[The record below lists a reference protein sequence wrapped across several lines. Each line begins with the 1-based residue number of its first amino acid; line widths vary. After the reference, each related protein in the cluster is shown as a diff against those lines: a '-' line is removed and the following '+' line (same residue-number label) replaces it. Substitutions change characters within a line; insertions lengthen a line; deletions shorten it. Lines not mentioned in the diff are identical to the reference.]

1 MSLVIIKLGL
11 IASQECRDHFGCVST
26 FFARQAVLG
35 MRPWFCAGMC
45 MHNIWELISKD
56 CVNDWTQDAS
66 LKLANNAAVDRGV
79 RELKSRLSDN
89 LKARTEYL

>member
-1 MSLVIIKLGL
+1 
-11 IASQECRDHFGCVST
+11 
-26 FFARQAVLG
+26 
-35 MRPWFCAGMC
+35 

-89 LKARTEYL
+89 LKARTEYLEISDMHTISTLLDWR